1 MAHSRNPSKNNY
13 TTHTMGPKAACVTK
27 CDYKA
32 RRLRAQR
39 LFYVADFLSP
49 IYQCFIAIIC
59 FSLLDKVISSKSKAS
74 LPQSYDMMTDQ
85 CMCLATETAVMWR
98 PLFRQVQSKTT

>member
-1 MAHSRNPSKNNY
+1 
-13 TTHTMGPKAACVTK
+13 MGPNAACVTE

-39 LFYVADFLSP
+39 PFYVADFLSP

-74 LPQSYDMMTDQ
+74 LPESYDTMTDQ
-85 CMCLATETAVMWR
+85 CTCLATETAVMWR
-98 PLFRQVQSKTT
+98 QLFRELQSKTT